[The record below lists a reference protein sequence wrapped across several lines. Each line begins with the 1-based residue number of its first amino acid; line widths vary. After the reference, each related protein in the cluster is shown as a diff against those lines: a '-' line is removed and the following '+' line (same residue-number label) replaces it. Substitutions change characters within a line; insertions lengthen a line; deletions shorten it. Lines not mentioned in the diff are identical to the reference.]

1 MAAVLDATGLGKRY
15 ALRRWG
21 LRNCSFAVPAGRV
34 VALVGANG
42 SGKSTLLRL
51 AAGLTRP
58 TEGVVRVDG
67 VPTYRRDALSR
78 VAYVGQT
85 KPLYPGFTVAEMVR
99 FGTVTNPAFDKRG
112 TLERLRGLGI
122 PLDRTVSRLSGGQRT
137 QVAIALAL
145 GKRADVVLLDEPM
158 ADLDPLA
165 RPALLGELMAT
176 VEERAC
182 TVLLSSH
189 VLTELT
195 DVCDSLLLMNEGALQ
210 VSGLIDDLIAGHRL
224 LVGPV
229 EAYSDPG
236 RVGAHA
242 VVSARTTE
250 RQATVL
256 VEWSDAPIDP
266 RWVVHPVTLTDV
278 VLGYLRSPDATI
290 AARPRQVP
298 A

>member
-1 MAAVLDATGLGKRY
+1 MTAVLDATGLGKRY
-15 ALRRWG
+15 GRRRWG
-21 LRNCSFAVPAGRV
+21 LRNCSFAIPPGRV

-42 SGKSTLLRL
+42 AGKSTLLRL
-51 AAGLTRP
+51 IAGLTRP
-58 TEGVVRVDG
+58 TEGVVRIDG
-67 VPTYRRDALSR
+67 VPTHRREALAR

-85 KPLYPGFTVAEMVR
+85 KPLYDGFTVAEMIR
-99 FGTVTNPAFDKRG
+99 FGAVTNPAFDQPG
-112 TLERLRGLGI
+112 TADRLRDLGI
-122 PLDRTVSRLSGGQRT
+122 PLERSVGRLSGGQRT

-176 VEERAC
+176 VEEHGC
-182 TVLLSSH
+182 TVVLSSH
-189 VLTELT
+189 ALTELA
-195 DVCDSLLLMNEGALQ
+195 DVCDSLLLVNDGGLQ
-210 VSGLIDDLIAGHRL
+210 VAGLIDDLVTGHRL

-229 EAYSDPG
+229 EAYAG
-236 RVGAHA
+236 TAG

-250 RQATVL
+250 RQATAL
-256 VEWSDAPIDP
+256 VQWRDEPVDP
-266 RWVVHPVTLTDV
+266 RWAVHPVTLSDV
-278 VLGYLRSPDATI
+278 VLGYLRSPDATV

>member
-1 MAAVLDATGLGKRY
+1 MTATLETTGLGKRY
-15 ALRRWG
+15 GLRRWG
-21 LRNCSFAVPAGRV
+21 LRDCSFAVPPGSV

-58 TEGVVRVDG
+58 SEGVVRIDG
-67 VPTYRRDALSR
+67 AAPGRVRDR
-78 VAYVGQT
+78 IAYVGQT
-85 KPLYPGFTVAEMVR
+85 KPLYDGFTVAEMVR
-99 FGTVTNPAFDKRG
+99 FGAATNPGFDRRG
-112 TLERLRGLGI
+112 TTERLRGLGI
-122 PLDRTVSRLSGGQRT
+122 PLDRGVGRISGGQRT

-176 VEERAC
+176 VEERGC
-182 TVLLSSH
+182 TVVLSSH

-195 DVCDSLLLMNEGALQ
+195 DVCDSLLLTNEGSLQ
-210 VSGLIDDLIAGHRL
+210 VSGRIDDLIGGHRL
-224 LVGPV
+224 LVGPAEV
-229 EAYSDPG
+229 YAGGG
-236 RVGAHA
+236 RVGAHP

-256 VEWSDAPIDP
+256 VRWSSAPVDP
-266 RWVVHPVTLTDV
+266 RWDVHEVTLTDV
-278 VLGYLRSPDATI
+278 VLGYLRSSGAVVAPELV
-290 AARPRQVP
+290 AA
-298 A
+298 